1 MQKYRI
7 LVIEEDDGLRKQIS
21 QHFAFNFE
29 VVTVRDA
36 ATGVHYAI
44 LCEPDLILI
53 DVSNRIEE
61 ADLCMRV
68 KMLTQFKNI
77 PIIALR
83 SNPTATEVEA
93 IIRFRIDTVLLKP
106 VAMPVLE
113 DNVYRLLQGIPASS
127 KNINIYD
134 IRGYE

>member
-1 MQKYRI
+1 MQKYRL
-7 LVIEEDDGLRKQIS
+7 LVIEEEDGLRKQIL

-36 ATGVHYAI
+36 ATGIHYAI
-44 LCEPDLILI
+44 LCEPDLIII
-53 DVSNRIEE
+53 DVHNRMEE

-68 KMLTQFKNI
+68 KMLTQLKNI

-83 SNPTATEVEA
+83 TNPTDTEVEA
-93 IIRFRIDTVLLKP
+93 IIRFRIDSVLLKP
-106 VAMPVLE
+106 VSMPILE
-113 DNVYRLLQGIPASS
+113 DDVYRLLLGIPASA